1 MKQLIVVGNGLDLA
15 AKLPTQ
21 YDDFF
26 NWLKNNMGEIDYTR
40 SLGNIDFSSSIYNE
54 VESSKKG
61 NSTTKFAEMFDFW
74 SGWFLTISDAE
85 FIDDSI
91 EWNDVE
97 NQIDNVLRSLLKYSE
112 DLKYKPLLDS
122 VKRNIGEDDG
132 NWRKSFK
139 DSVDHYFQ
147 DWLCYL
153 GNARFVKK
161 WNEEIDFYKIL
172 LDELKKF
179 EEKFAVY
186 LCDEVMNDK
195 MPAFMKYELNELENR
210 RKLLNN
216 ILKDG
221 YGTSYNVN
229 SQILS
234 FNYTPI
240 YVVSSGKEEKKLS
253 KSIKYI
259 HGSLKFV
266 NGENKFEPGPIIF
279 GIDDTKIVSSST
291 KQIIEDK
298 LYRFGKTYRIMN
310 SANDASLEL
319 NQEINIVKF
328 YGHSLNEADYAYF
341 QSIFDKL
348 DLYGSN
354 VKLCFYYGDFENNDE
369 VEKQKFMDRIYK
381 LIETYGQNTFK
392 NSVEVR
398 GKNLLHKLIL
408 EGRIKTKYISMDD

>member
-221 YGTSYNVN
+221 YGTSYNE
-229 SQILS
+229 
-234 FNYTPI
+234 TH
-240 YVVSSGKEEKKLS
+240 
-253 KSIKYI
+253 KS
-259 HGSLKFV
+259 
-266 NGENKFEPGPIIF
+266 
-279 GIDDTKIVSSST
+279 
-291 KQIIEDK
+291 
-298 LYRFGKTYRIMN
+298 
-310 SANDASLEL
+310 
-319 NQEINIVKF
+319 
-328 YGHSLNEADYAYF
+328 
-341 QSIFDKL
+341 
-348 DLYGSN
+348 
-354 VKLCFYYGDFENNDE
+354 
-369 VEKQKFMDRIYK
+369 
-381 LIETYGQNTFK
+381 
-392 NSVEVR
+392 
-398 GKNLLHKLIL
+398 
-408 EGRIKTKYISMDD
+408 